1 MNSES
6 DNGSESESDNGSDN
20 DSIFDD
26 ESIDFESITNFD
38 KSISKYKD
46 FYKENVETI
55 KLKFLYINKE
65 NALENIRYD
74 DFIFNTPN
82 LISYVEVI
90 KILKSNNEIMNK
102 LYKINSICLYNV
114 SVDPENIQDIKEEE
128 FLKIINNIDDIKVEP
143 TINILHDLNELMFI
157 FKEKERE
164 REREREKTRKVSI
177 KINNKSRKKQL

>member
-82 LISYVEVI
+82 LISYVDVI

-114 SVDPENIQDIKEEE
+114 SVDPENIQDIKEED
-128 FLKIINNIDDIKVEP
+128 FLRIINNIDDIKVEP
-143 TINILHDLNELMFI
+143 TINILNDLNELMFI
-157 FKEKERE
+157 FKEKEKTNN
-164 REREREKTRKVSI
+164 REKTRKVLI
-177 KINNKSRKKQL
+177 KNNNKSRKKQL